1 MIECIVENENDALAI
16 EKLGASRL
24 ELVSAIG
31 LGGLTPSYGTIKTTL
46 KNVQIP
52 VQVMVRPH
60 NYGFIYSST
69 DKEAMKEDIA
79 SLYGMGHYRI
89 VIGALDQNKKI
100 DTDFFTDLF
109 KEFPDLNVTF
119 HRAFDEVEDQL
130 EAYRTLVPYRNNI
143 RRILTSGGAN
153 SCMEGIESL
162 QKLMQLQ
169 YQLNGPTILPGSGVK
184 LNNLRELHDAIGADE
199 YHFGS
204 GVRKHQSFE
213 EGFDKVIVEGIKQVL
228 SDR

>member
-1 MIECIVENENDALAI
+1 MIECIVQNKNDAIEA

-24 ELVSAIG
+24 ELVSAIQ

-46 KNVQIP
+46 KDVQIP
-52 VQVMVRPH
+52 VQVMIRPH
-60 NYGFIYSST
+60 NYGFMYSST

-79 SLYGMGHYRI
+79 SLYEIGHYRI
-89 VIGALDQNKKI
+89 VIGALDQNNKI
-100 DTDFFTDLF
+100 DTAFLTDLF

-130 EAYRTLVPYRNNI
+130 EAYQSLVPYRNNI
-143 RRILTSGGAN
+143 KRILTSGGAA
-153 SCMEGIESL
+153 SCLEGTLSL

-169 YQLNGPTILPGSGVK
+169 HQLNGPAILPGSGVK
-184 LNNLRELHDAIGADE
+184 LDNLQELDDAVGADE

-204 GVRKHQSFE
+204 GVRKQHSFE
-213 EGFDKVIVEGIKQVL
+213 AGFDDTVFEGIKQVL

>member
-1 MIECIVENENDALAI
+1 MIECIVENENDALLA

-24 ELVSAIG
+24 ELVSAIQ

-52 VQVMVRPH
+52 VQVMIRPH
-60 NYGFIYSST
+60 DYGFIYSST
-69 DKEAMKEDIA
+69 DKEAMKADIA
-79 SLYGMGHYRI
+79 ALNDRGHYRI
-89 VIGALDQNKKI
+89 VIGALDTNKKI
-100 DTDFFTDLF
+100 DTYFLDQIF

-130 EAYRTLVPYRNNI
+130 EAYRTLVPYRKNI
-143 RRILTSGGAN
+143 KRILTSGGAS
-153 SCMEGIESL
+153 SCSEGTLSL

-169 YQLNGPTILPGSGVK
+169 HQLNGPNILPGSGVK
-184 LNNLRELHDAIGADE
+184 LDNLRELDNAVGAAA

-204 GVRKHQSFE
+204 GVRKHQSFK
-213 EGFDKVIVEGIKQVL
+213 EGFDKAVFESIKQVL